1 MWGCLGFAL
10 HKVYLYWWLPGRGVG
25 HSLLCLPQSALDI
38 TKEGVE
44 HAVTVCWGLFNRC
57 EGTHCAHHFPNCLF
71 NAGSLKSTVV
81 ASFTPWK
88 IANAGNRLFFFSSLW
103 SLLLAFS
110 NIVPAINDSLNTCEP
125 GVRVHFNP
133 AEILRFKQ
141 DLVGLYP

>member
-1 MWGCLGFAL
+1 MLEIDC
-10 HKVYLYWWLPGRGVG
+10 
-25 HSLLCLPQSALDI
+25 
-38 TKEGVE
+38 
-44 HAVTVCWGLFNRC
+44 
-57 EGTHCAHHFPNCLF
+57 
-71 NAGSLKSTVV
+71 
-81 ASFTPWK
+81 
-88 IANAGNRLFFFSSLW
+88 FFFSSLW